1 MEGNAVLLPLT
12 VKCEGEHK
20 NVFVYTSDI
29 PALTCLVSANETQ
42 PLVFEVVLVHAGF
55 SITGGNNRE
64 NTEYTGSCLQVQDRN
79 VAITNI
85 D

>member
-1 MEGNAVLLPLT
+1 MEENAVLLPLT

-55 SITGGNNRE
+55 SITGGKYRIHRFLSS
-64 NTEYTGSCLQVQDRN
+64 GSRQKCSYHKY
-79 VAITNI
+79 
-85 D
+85 